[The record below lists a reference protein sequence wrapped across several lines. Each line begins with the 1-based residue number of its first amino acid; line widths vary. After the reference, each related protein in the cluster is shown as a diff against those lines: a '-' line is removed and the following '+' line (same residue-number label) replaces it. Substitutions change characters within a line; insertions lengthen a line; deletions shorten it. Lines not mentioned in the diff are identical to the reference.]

1 MTIEKLPSG
10 SYRIGQM
17 EDGTLYRLT
26 VDHKPTNAEAVRLMS
41 RHIAKKK
48 PSNGNPTLSEA
59 CEQFIESKKP
69 VCSPS
74 TIRGYASI
82 AKNLPEELAKK
93 HLAQVS
99 SIDLQSFVSTYART
113 HSAKSTKN
121 ISAFVLAVIR
131 AFDYDV
137 STPKLPDQEY
147 EYPETYIPT
156 EEDIIRILDRAKGTP
171 YEVPFRLACYGLR
184 RSEICAL
191 DLSDLDGNVLTVSKA
206 VVFGEDHSWHTKG
219 TKTRQSTRKVLID
232 DALAEKIRQ
241 QGYIFRMHPAT
252 LNKNLY
258 KMQDALGIPR
268 FSIHKMRH
276 FFASHL
282 AHLGFTEAQLKSMG
296 GWSSDVLKR
305 VYTHPMEMDEAR
317 KRASEIIGAL

>member
-17 EDGTLYRLT
+17 DHGTMYRVT
-26 VDHKPTNAEAVRLMS
+26 VDHKPTNSEAVRLMAQ
-41 RHIAKKK
+41 HIAKRR
-48 PSNGNPTLSEA
+48 PSNGNPTLAEA
-59 CEQFIESKKP
+59 CERFIESKKP
-69 VCSPS
+69 VCSPA

-82 AKNLPEELAKK
+82 ARNLPEELSRK
-93 HLAQVS
+93 HLAQIS
-99 SIDLQSFVSTYART
+99 SIDLQSFVSDYART

-121 ISAFVLAVIR
+121 ISSFVLAVIR

-137 STPKLPDQEY
+137 RAPKLPTPDRRDA
-147 EYPETYIPT
+147 YIPSA
-156 EEDIIRILDRAKGTP
+156 EDIARILDRAKGTP
-171 YEVPFRLACYGLR
+171 YDVPFRLACYGLR

-191 DLSDLDGNVLTVSKA
+191 TLADLDGNILTVSKA
-206 VVFGEDHSWHTKG
+206 VVFGEDHEWHTKG
-219 TKTRQSTRKVLID
+219 TKTLGSTRQILLD
-232 DALAEKIRQ
+232 DELAEKIRQ
-241 QGYIFRMHPAT
+241 QGFVFQMHPAT

-282 AHLGFTEAQLKSMG
+282 AHLGFTEAQLKAMG
-296 GWSSDVLKR
+296 GWTSDVLKR
-305 VYTHPMEMDEAR
+305 VYTHPMEMNEAR